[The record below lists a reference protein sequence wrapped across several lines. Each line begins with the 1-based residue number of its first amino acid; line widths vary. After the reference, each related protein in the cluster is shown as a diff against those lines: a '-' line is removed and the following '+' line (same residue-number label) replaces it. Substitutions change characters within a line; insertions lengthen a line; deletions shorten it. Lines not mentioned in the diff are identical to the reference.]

1 MRPSIKTL
9 LRVGISGGLLFY
21 LIHLANFNQIVRQ
34 LSLVNPSGFLL
45 AVAAFFV
52 AVLLLNLRWH
62 ILSGPRPGYLKL
74 LKFYFI
80 GFFFNNFLPT
90 TIGGDIS
97 RAYNAG
103 RETGQKALS
112 VGTVLL
118 ERVIGFLATLTLAS
132 ISLIWVSH
140 FFHSPKII
148 YITLLAFLF
157 FLLVIASVFV
167 PSLFR
172 FWEKILR
179 RLPLRS
185 LTEKISDVLNC
196 IHQFRNRYH
205 VLGKAFAVSIL
216 GQVFLILMNFIL
228 ARALGISNISLGYFF
243 LVVPI
248 TFVLGL
254 IPSVNGIGVR
264 DSGYVFLLARIGI
277 SPAEAVSISFLNT
290 LIPMGISLIGGVLL
304 LFQKREGKT
313 IPLSHLEEPGNENV
327 S

>member
-21 LIHLANFNQIVRQ
+21 LIHLANFDQIIRQ
-34 LSLVNPSGFLL
+34 LKLVNISGFLT
-45 AVAAFFV
+45 AVAAFFA

-62 ILSGPRPGYLKL
+62 ILSGPMPGYLKL
-74 LKFYFI
+74 LKFYLI

-103 RETGQKALS
+103 QETGKKAQS

-132 ISLIWVSH
+132 ISLIWVSR
-140 FFHSPKII
+140 FFHSSKII
-148 YITLLAFLF
+148 YVTILTFLF
-157 FLLVIASVFV
+157 FLAAIASVFV
-167 PSLFR
+167 PTLFR
-172 FWEKILR
+172 FWERVLLW
-179 RLPLRS
+179 LPMRS
-185 LTEKISDVLNC
+185 LSEKISAVLGS
-196 IHQFRNRYH
+196 IHKFRNH
-205 VLGKAFAVSIL
+205 HHILGKAFIVSVF
-216 GQVFLILMNFIL
+216 GQIFLIIMNFIL
-228 ARALGISNISLGYFF
+228 ARALGIHNISLGYFF

-264 DSGYVFLLARIGI
+264 DSGYVILLARIGV

-290 LIPMGISLIGGVLL
+290 LIPMGISLIGGLLL
-304 LFQKREGKT
+304 LFQKRQGKT
-313 IPLSHLEEPGNENV
+313 LPLSQLEEPGNESV